1 MLLTAPSLRSD
12 SVVPTFEKLSKG
24 AAPREAQHFG
34 AGEEHMTL
42 LVSYFLIAAVLGVTA
57 SALIGYFLANL
68 IDRRFMK
75 N

>member
-1 MLLTAPSLRSD
+1 
-12 SVVPTFEKLSKG
+12 
-24 AAPREAQHFG
+24 
-34 AGEEHMTL
+34 MTL